1 MGEHFRARIQ
11 ILYNDGEFMHVKD
24 KKHAPFFEDKKKV
37 GRVARHTRR
46 ELRSNLLRSCLK
58 VQVVFNQLCQ
68 NKENKSER

>member
-1 MGEHFRARIQ
+1 MPEFRYFIMMVNLCMLK
-11 ILYNDGEFMHVKD
+11 I
-24 KKHAPFFEDKKKV
+24 EDKKKV